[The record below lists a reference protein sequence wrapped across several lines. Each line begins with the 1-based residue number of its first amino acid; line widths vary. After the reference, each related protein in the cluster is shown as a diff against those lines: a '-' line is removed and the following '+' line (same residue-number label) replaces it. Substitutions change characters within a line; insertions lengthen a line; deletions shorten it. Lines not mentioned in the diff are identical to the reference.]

1 MINLKPSS
9 SPSSTLQ
16 LIQRISG
23 DLTSAQKGNNAKE
36 ALYSYL
42 SWAYSSLR
50 VLGPHLRQEDID
62 RLVTTKRFWA
72 LQSVAEPSDES
83 MIRLFINLEI
93 EERSRDFEFEIE
105 EMRRAIS
112 DWKYQGQPQ
121 LVAIVLDTNILLEH
135 HHELATLD
143 WTTRAKTM
151 SDVGFSLLVPLV
163 VLDELDRLKR
173 DSKAG
178 RKGMPPIRTQAR
190 QALKTL
196 EKLLNKPGDRI
207 RLRDAGFD
215 ENSITSEIYLSVMED
230 PLGHL
235 PLTHVDSEIAD
246 RALTLLP
253 FAKKVCIA
261 TYDTGLAFR
270 ARYVNLDV
278 CKFEYPDE
286 EAI

>member
-1 MINLKPSS
+1 MISLKPSS

-23 DLTSAQKGNNAKE
+23 DLTSAQKGDNSKE
-36 ALYSYL
+36 ALYNYL

-50 VLGPHLRQEDID
+50 VLGPHLRQEDLD

-72 LQSVAEPSDES
+72 LQSLIEPKDES

-105 EMRRAIS
+105 ELRRAIS
-112 DWKYQGQPQ
+112 DWKVLGQPQ
-121 LVAIVLDTNILLEH
+121 LLAVVLDTNVLLEH
-135 HHELATLD
+135 HHELVTVD
-143 WTTRAKTM
+143 WTSRAKVMT
-151 SDVGFSLLVPLV
+151 DVAISLLVPIV

-173 DSKAG
+173 DNKSG
-178 RKGMPPIRTQAR
+178 RKGKPPIRTQAR
-190 QALKTL
+190 QALRTL
-196 EKLLNKPGDRI
+196 ENLLDRPGARTI
-207 RLRDAGFD
+207 LRSARFD
-215 ENSITSEIYLSVMED
+215 ENSITSELFLSVMEE
-230 PLGHL
+230 PPGHL
-235 PLTHVDSEIAD
+235 PLAHVDSEIED

-261 TYDTGLAFR
+261 TYDTGMAFR
-270 ARYVNLDV
+270 ARQVNLEV

-286 EAI
+286 QEI

>member
-1 MINLKPSS
+1 MISLKPSS

-23 DLTSAQKGNNAKE
+23 NLTSAQQGHNSRE
-36 ALYSYL
+36 ALYNYL
-42 SWAYSSLR
+42 FWAYSSLR
-50 VLGPHLRQEDID
+50 DLGPHLRQTDLD

-72 LQSVAEPSDES
+72 LQSVLEPKDES

-93 EERSRDFEFEIE
+93 DERSRDFEFEIE

-135 HHELATLD
+135 HHELATVD
-143 WTTRAKTM
+143 WTTKAKIM
-151 SDVGFSLLVPLV
+151 SDVGISLLVPIV

-173 DSKAG
+173 DNKSG
-178 RKGMPPIRTQAR
+178 RKGQPPIRTQAR
-190 QALKTL
+190 QALRTL
-196 EKLLNKPGDRI
+196 ENLLDKPGVR
-207 RLRDAGFD
+207 RTLRSAGFD
-215 ENSITSEIYLSVMED
+215 ENSITSELSLSVMEE

-235 PLTHVDSEIAD
+235 PLAHVDSEIED

-270 ARYVNLDV
+270 ARQVNLDV

-286 EAI
+286 KET